1 MVAMKLPQNITIII
15 SILYYQAYIFVGS
28 CISGVRRT
36 IASCHLPFSS
46 DLLFS
51 PLLSCNILLH
61 QQDLSLVFHPYFR

>member
-36 IASCHLPFSS
+36 TASCHLHSFS
-46 DLLFS
+46 DFLFS
-51 PLLSCNILLH
+51 PLSSCNISLH
-61 QQDLSLVFHPYFR
+61 QQDLSLVFHPNLR